1 MRQVE
6 HLTEETFK
14 QKVFNWEKNQDW
26 KYEGDVPA
34 IIDFWAEWCQPC
46 RIIGPILEELQ
57 QEYGDKIQVYK
68 VDTEAEPRLAA
79 MFGIRNIP
87 TLLFIPV
94 DGMPQMA
101 VGALP
106 KEVLKQ
112 AIKEVLGVEDPAQVN
127 N

>member
-26 KYEGDVPA
+26 KYEGEVPA

-57 QEYGDKIQVYK
+57 KEYGDKIQVYK
-68 VDTEAEPRLAA
+68 VDTEAQPRLAA

-87 TLLFIPV
+87 TLLFVPV
-94 DGMPQMA
+94 NGMPQMA

-106 KEVLKQ
+106 KDVLKQ

-127 N
+127 S

>member
-87 TLLFIPV
+87 TLLFVPV

-112 AIKEVLGVEDPAQVN
+112 AIKEVLGVEDPASVN